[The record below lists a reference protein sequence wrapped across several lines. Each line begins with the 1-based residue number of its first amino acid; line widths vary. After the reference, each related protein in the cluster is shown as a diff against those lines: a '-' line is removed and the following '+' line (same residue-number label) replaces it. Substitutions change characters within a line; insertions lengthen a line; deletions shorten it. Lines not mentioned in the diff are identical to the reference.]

1 LSVRVVFV
9 ALPAFALVE
18 GSFEGVAGRE
28 GSPVHASGTSVEFWT
43 TDETLRAA
51 AIAEGLRVVVPQ

>member
-1 LSVRVVFV
+1 V